1 MAIRHPKADEN
12 ARQGFQ
18 QKKQQYEKEGKPI
31 VFIYE
36 SGFSHDAPRT
46 HGYSPKGQRCFGLK
60 NWGARGRTNVIG
72 ALLGTTLFAIGLFD
86 ININSDVF
94 YAWVTQV
101 LIPVLPKNSVIMMD
115 NATFHKKHN
124 IQQVIIDAGYMVE
137 YLPTYSPDLNPIE
150 HKWAQAKSKKQKK
163 RDGLRYREFVLS
175 PYGVIKIKSLGYIGA
190 LLGTTL
196 FAIGLFDININSDV
210 FYAWVTQVLIPVLP
224 KNSVIMMDNA
234 TFHKK
239 HNIQQVIIDAGYM
252 VEYLPTYSPDLNPI
266 EHKWAQAKSKK
277 REMGCDTESL
287 FSVHMV

>member
-1 MAIRHPKADEN
+1 MKKTLRHPKADEN

-31 VFIYE
+31 VFIDE

-115 NATFHKKHN
+115 NATFHKKH
-124 IQQVIIDAGYMVE
+124 D
-137 YLPTYSPDLNPIE
+137 
-150 HKWAQAKSKKQKK
+150 
-163 RDGLRYREFVLS
+163 
-175 PYGVIKIKSLGYIGA
+175 
-190 LLGTTL
+190 
-196 FAIGLFDININSDV
+196 
-210 FYAWVTQVLIPVLP
+210 
-224 KNSVIMMDNA
+224 
-234 TFHKK
+234 
-239 HNIQQVIIDAGYM
+239 IQQVIIDAGYM

-277 REMGCDTESL
+277 REMGCDIANRLKNDYILCPDMRQRSIAGCYQNNVAWLYREFVLSPYGVIKIKSL
-287 FSVHMV
+287 GYTRCQRWAGS